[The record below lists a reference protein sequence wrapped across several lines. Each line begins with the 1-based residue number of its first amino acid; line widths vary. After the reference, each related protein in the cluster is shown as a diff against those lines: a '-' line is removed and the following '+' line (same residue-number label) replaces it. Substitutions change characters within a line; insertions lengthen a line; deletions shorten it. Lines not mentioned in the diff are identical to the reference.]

1 MKPIGIAGT
10 GSYVAPNVMTN
21 KDWLK
26 HVETSDEWI
35 YTKTGIRERRIAD
48 KDVATSDLATE
59 AAKRAMTDAKVNAE
73 DVDLIV
79 LATSSPDVPLSA
91 TACIVQHKLKAVNA
105 AAFDINNVCSGFVY
119 GLDLGWK
126 MAAIDSYKNVL
137 VIGAETYSRIL
148 NWKDR
153 TTCVFFGDGAGA
165 VVLKECKQGQGL
177 LASTLYADGSGH
189 KVIEIPAG
197 GSRMP
202 TTHETFEKG
211 LNYFFMDG
219 KAVWDFAT
227 VKFPESVRDVVTKAG
242 YKLEDLDLIIPHQ
255 SNVNII
261 KKSMEILGLPM
272 EKAYVHIQKY
282 GNMAGASVPVALDE
296 AVKEGVVKKGD
307 LVVTCGYGGGL
318 AWGANIMRWDM

>member
-10 GSYVAPNVMTN
+10 GSYVAPKVMTN
-21 KDWLK
+21 NDWLNY
-26 HVETSDEWI
+26 VETSDEWI
-35 YTKTGIRERRIAD
+35 YSKTGIKERRIAEPG
-48 KDVATSDLATE
+48 VATSDLAVE
-59 AAKRAMTDAKVNAE
+59 AANKALKDAGVKAR
-73 DVDLIV
+73 DVGLIV

-91 TACIVQHKLKAVNA
+91 TACIVQHKLGAEKA
-105 AAFDINNVCSGFVY
+105 AALDINNVCSGFVY
-119 GLDLGWK
+119 GLDIGWK
-126 MAAIDSYKNVL
+126 MAATDSYENVL

-165 VVLKECKQGQGL
+165 VVLKECKPGLGL

-202 TTHETFEKG
+202 TTHETFDKG

-227 VKFPESVRDVVTKAG
+227 VKFPESVREVVAKAG
-242 YKLEDLDLIIPHQ
+242 RKMDDVDIIIPHQ

-261 KKSMEILGLPM
+261 KKSMEVLGLPM

-296 AVKEGVVKKGD
+296 AVREGRVKKGA

-318 AWGANIMRWDM
+318 AWGANAMIWNR

>member
-1 MKPIGIAGT
+1 MKPIGIVGT

-21 KDWLK
+21 QDWTK

-35 YTKTGIRERRIAD
+35 FSKTGIRERRIAD
-48 KDVATSDLATE
+48 ADVSTSDLAVE
-59 AAKRAMTDAKVNAE
+59 ASKRALADAKVNAE

-91 TACIVQHKLKAVNA
+91 TACIVQHKLGAKRA
-105 AAFDINNVCSGFVY
+105 AAFDVNNVCSGFIY
-119 GLDLGWK
+119 GLDIGWK
-126 MAAIDSYKNVL
+126 MAAADSYKNVL

-165 VVLKECKQGQGL
+165 VVLKECKQGSGL

-202 TTHETFEKG
+202 TTRETLEKG
-211 LNYFFMDG
+211 LDYFLMDG

-227 VKFPESVRDVVTKAG
+227 VKFPEAVREVVAKAG
-242 YKLEDLDLIIPHQ
+242 YRLKDVDLISP
-255 SNVNII
+255 
-261 KKSMEILGLPM
+261 P
-272 EKAYVHIQKY
+272 
-282 GNMAGASVPVALDE
+282 SV
-296 AVKEGVVKKGD
+296 
-307 LVVTCGYGGGL
+307 
-318 AWGANIMRWDM
+318 